1 MSSMMGLAQ
10 MLGQGGGAP
19 PPGQPPN
26 LGDPSGLGGD
36 TGGETATGGE
46 YSNSMEA
53 LDGAEEALHAYIQLE
68 PDESDRATAAQC
80 LQKILQLKAKDQSD
94 MQGLQQALQMNPG
107 AAQAGPQ
114 GG

>member
-1 MSSMMGLAQ
+1 MSSMMDLAGA
-10 MLGQGGGAP
+10 LGGGAP

-36 TGGETATGGE
+36 TGGATDTGQE
-46 YSNSMEA
+46 YSNSAEA

-68 PDESDRATAAQC
+68 PDEADRAVAAQC
-80 LQKILQLKAKDQSD
+80 LQKILGLKAKDQSD
-94 MQGLQQALQMNPG
+94 MQSLQGALQSNPG
-107 AAQAGPQ
+107 MAAGPQ